1 MVEIGCG
8 KNLRKQECFVL
19 SEEGKLLAH
28 FREGSLSVWKTSVH
42 GWHEC
47 GTGKCEYGMATAKTY
62 CRTCAVKLGLI
73 W

>member
-8 KNLRKQECFVL
+8 KDLRKQECFVL

-28 FREGSLSVWKTSVH
+28 FREGSLSVWKTSIH

-47 GTGKCEYGMATAKTY
+47 GTGKCEYGIA
-62 CRTCAVKLGLI
+62 I
-73 W
+73 